1 MLCFYTAVGAFS
13 VSWFTS
19 DDEFE
24 IPADILDRL
33 ENRIDV
39 ASRFDEPERSS
50 VVRVVDIYQKIRWRN
65 VQLETELIAAQTN
78 MGYMR
83 EQIED
88 LVRRLRKTGDE
99 PKR

>member
-1 MLCFYTAVGAFS
+1 MLCFYTAVGAFA

-65 VQLETELIAAQTN
+65 VQLETELVAAQTN

>member
-1 MLCFYTAVGAFS
+1 MLCFYTAVGAFA

-39 ASRFDEPERSS
+39 ASHFDEPERSS
-50 VVRVVDIYQKIRWRN
+50 VVRVIDIYQKIRWRN
-65 VQLETELIAAQTN
+65 VQLETELVAAQTN

>member
-1 MLCFYTAVGAFS
+1 M
-13 VSWFTS
+13 SWFTS

>member
-1 MLCFYTAVGAFS
+1 MLCFYTVAGAFA

-65 VQLETELIAAQTN
+65 VQLETELVAARTN

>member
-1 MLCFYTAVGAFS
+1 MLCFYTAVGAFA